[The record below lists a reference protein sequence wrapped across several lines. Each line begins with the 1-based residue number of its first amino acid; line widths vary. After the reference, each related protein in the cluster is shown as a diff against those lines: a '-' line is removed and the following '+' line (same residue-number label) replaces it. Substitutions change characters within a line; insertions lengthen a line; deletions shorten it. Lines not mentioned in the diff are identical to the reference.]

1 MQDATGEKER
11 RTRSTK
17 TAGDK
22 MLQEEL
28 YSTH

>member
-1 MQDATGEKER
+1 MQDATEEKER
-11 RTRSTK
+11 RTSKK
-17 TAGDK
+17 TASDK